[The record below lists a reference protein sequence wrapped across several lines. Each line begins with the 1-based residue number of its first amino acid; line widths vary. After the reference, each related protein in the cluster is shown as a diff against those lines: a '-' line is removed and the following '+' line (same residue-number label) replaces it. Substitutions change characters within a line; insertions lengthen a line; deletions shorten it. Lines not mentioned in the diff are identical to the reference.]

1 MTPED
6 WHKGMDN
13 EAASVNDAVWAGE
26 ARRAAWFQ
34 RGSRVMF
41 VLGAALL
48 LYILINSVLVMALN
62 AFSIGY
68 GPQGLRPLLLGS
80 PLPVSLLVLLIPC
93 LAAVFLVRL
102 GVRPALIWM
111 VPALGMV
118 LEPLI
123 ARMVNM
129 TLPMNF
135 PDADAIVGQQ
145 IDLLPWGNPG
155 LGQMLLILSLKTLA
169 IGLGLW
175 FGRRWLQNSNMGQA
189 RLRR

>member
-6 WHKGMDN
+6 WRNGMEN
-13 EAASVNDAVWAGE
+13 EAASVDDAIWAGE

-34 RGSRVMF
+34 RGPRVLL
-41 VLGAALL
+41 VLAAALL
-48 LYILINSVLVMALN
+48 LYVLISSVLVMALN

-68 GPQGLRPLLLGS
+68 GPQGLRPLLLGA
-80 PLPVSLLVLLIPC
+80 PLPIGLLFLLIPC

-102 GVRPALIWM
+102 GIRPALIWM
-111 VPALGMV
+111 VPALAVG

-123 ARMVNM
+123 ARTVNM
-129 TLPMNF
+129 TLPMNL

-155 LGQMLLILSLKTLA
+155 LGQMLLILSLKALA

-175 FGRRWLQNSNMGQA
+175 LGQRSLQRTKASQA
-189 RLRR
+189 GLKR

>member
-6 WHKGMDN
+6 WHNGMEN
-13 EAASVNDAVWAGE
+13 EAASVDDATWAGE
-26 ARRAAWFQ
+26 ARRTAWFQ
-34 RGSRVMF
+34 RGPRVLL

-68 GPQGLRPLLLGS
+68 GPQGLRPMLLGS
-80 PLPVSLLVLLIPC
+80 PLPISLLVLLIPC

-123 ARMVNM
+123 ARLVTM
-129 TLPMNF
+129 TLPMNL
-135 PDADAIVGQQ
+135 PDAVAGQQ
-145 IDLLPWGNPG
+145 MDLLPWGRID
-155 LGQMLLILSLKTLA
+155 LRQFLLVLVWKALA
-169 IGLGLW
+169 VGLGLW
-175 FGRRWLQNSNMGQA
+175 LGQ
-189 RLRR
+189 RSLRKNVKAGQVGLKR